1 LAVGRIKRG
10 NILLPCTSYVQ
21 RLVLTKADRHRHTIH
36 LEVKKEKDRKEGVKS
51 SDGVPGVT
59 RQEAARLILRVFP
72 KLRHEWKRIPLAL
85 PGWEDSL

>member
-1 LAVGRIKRG
+1 VCKSRE
-10 NILLPCTSYVQ
+10 T
-21 RLVLTKADRHRHTIH
+21 LTGVADRHRHTSH